1 VTLNSTAARAVRTF
15 TLALAGEVV
24 EENALAGSSIRL
36 WIIHDMHPF
45 S

>member
-1 VTLNSTAARAVRTF
+1 VA
-15 TLALAGEVV
+15 
-24 EENALAGSSIRL
+24 EEGALAGSSIRL